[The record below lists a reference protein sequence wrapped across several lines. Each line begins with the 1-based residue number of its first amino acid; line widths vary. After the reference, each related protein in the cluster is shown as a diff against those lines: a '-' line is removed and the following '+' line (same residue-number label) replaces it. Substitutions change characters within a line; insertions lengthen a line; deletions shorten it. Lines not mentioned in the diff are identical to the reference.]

1 MDGDAALS
9 VHNLAFFEALYDA
22 YDRDPGSV
30 DPQWFPILFD
40 GQAPRSAM
48 HTAPKHEGQNRLGGF
63 ALLDGDAEQIALQ
76 SQVDNLIEAHRLHG
90 HRGAD
95 IDPLAR
101 PNPADVS
108 ELRPEHWGL
117 GEAHYDRHFYA
128 SGLVPSAAQPEAQL
142 SLREIIERL
151 RKTYC
156 RHVGVEYWSLADPI
170 QRAWLQARMEGC
182 CNEVVPSS
190 DEQLR
195 LLRSLINVDSV
206 DHFLHSKFL
215 GAKRFSIAGGES
227 LIPLLDCLIEAAAD
241 HQIGE
246 VIFGMAHRGRLNVLM
261 NILGKSPK
269 DVFSEFSNTDAE
281 SYIGAG
287 DVKYHLGYHRHHTT
301 STNKPIYLALAFN
314 PSHLEAI
321 TPVIQ
326 GRVRAQQDAA
336 RAKRAVPHG
345 ASLAVTLHGDA
356 AFAGQGVVAETLNLA
371 ALEGYEAGGVIRV
384 VINNQ
389 IGFTTD
395 TTDSR
400 SGLYATDVASVLG
413 VPVFHVNGDDP
424 EAAAYVARLAVEWR
438 ERFHRDV
445 IIDLVCYRKFGH
457 NEGDDPTFTQPRM
470 YEIIKKHPS
479 ARALY
484 QALLIERG
492 TVTEEG
498 CRQMAKQFEAEFEA
512 ALDEAKASDPKRA
525 FAPNHGIWVQYEGG
539 PETDDVPTNL
549 AVEQVRSFGEQ
560 LTSVPEG
567 FHLHPKL
574 GRLLQEARAMSEGQQ
589 PLNWAIAE
597 LLAYAS
603 LVHEGAPVRL
613 SGQDTE
619 RGTFSHRHAV
629 FTDVETGEKW
639 CPLQHIRDASGRFS
653 VYNSPL
659 SEFAVLGFE
668 FGYSMITPTGLII
681 WEAQF
686 GDFAN
691 SAQVIIDQFLSS
703 SEDKWNRLCALTLM
717 LPHGYEGQGPE
728 HSSARLER
736 FLQLCAEDNMQVC
749 YLTTPAQL
757 FHVLRRQVVRKW
769 RKPLIL
775 MSPKSLLR
783 FRPSFSPLSE
793 FTEGGFQRVID
804 DDKPDPAKVE
814 LLLLSAGKVFY
825 DLDKARDDRGRD
837 DVALIR
843 VEQLYPFTRTGA
855 AIEAAL
861 RRYPNAKRLR
871 WVQEEPQ
878 NMGSWTFIWPRLH
891 TLLGDRFKV
900 EYVGREESASPAT
913 GSPEA
918 HKVELARL
926 LDAALA

>member
-1 MDGDAALS
+1 M
-9 VHNLAFFEALYDA
+9 
-22 YDRDPGSV
+22 
-30 DPQWFPILFD
+30 
-40 GQAPRSAM
+40 
-48 HTAPKHEGQNRLGGF
+48 
-63 ALLDGDAEQIALQ
+63 
-76 SQVDNLIEAHRLHG
+76 
-90 HRGAD
+90 
-95 IDPLAR
+95 
-101 PNPADVS
+101 
-108 ELRPEHWGL
+108 LRE
-117 GEAHYDRHFYA
+117 EHYDRLFHT
-128 SGLVPSAAQPEAQL
+128 SGLAEGQL
-142 SLREIIERL
+142 TLREILDRL

-156 RHVGVEYWSLADPI
+156 GHVGVEYWSLADPA

-182 CNEVVPSS
+182 LNQVVPTRE
-190 DEQLR
+190 EQLR
-195 LLRSLINVDSV
+195 LLRSLINVDTV

-227 LIPLLDCLIEAAAD
+227 LIPLLDCLIDACAD
-241 HQIGE
+241 HRIGE

-281 SYIGAG
+281 SYLGAG
-287 DVKYHLGYHRHHTT
+287 DVKYHLGYHRYHTS
-301 STNKPIYLALAFN
+301 STGKPIYLALAFN

-326 GRVRAQQDAA
+326 GRVRAHQDAVA
-336 RAKRAVPHG
+336 GQVEDVRR

-371 ALEGYEAGGVIRV
+371 ALEGYEAGGTIRI

-395 TTDSR
+395 PREAR

-413 VPVFHVNGDDP
+413 IPVFHVNGDDP
-424 EAAAYVARLAVEWR
+424 ETAAYVARLAVDWR
-438 ERFHRDV
+438 ETFHRDV
-445 IIDLVCYRKFGH
+445 IIDLVCYRQFGH

-470 YEIIKKHPS
+470 YEIIKNHPS
-479 ARALY
+479 TRAIY
-484 QALLIERG
+484 QKLLIERG

-498 CRQMAKQFEAEFEA
+498 CRQIAAQFDAEFEA
-512 ALDEAKASDPKRA
+512 ALDEAKASDPKQA
-525 FAPNHGIWVQYEGG
+525 FAPMHGTWLQYCGG
-539 PETDDVPTNL
+539 REIDEVPTQIS
-549 AVEQVRSFGEQ
+549 ADRIHEYGQA
-560 LTSVPEG
+560 LTTVPAG

-574 GRLLQEARAMSEGQQ
+574 GRLLHDSREMTEGRQ
-589 PLNWAIAE
+589 PLNWAAAE

-603 LVHEGAPVRL
+603 LVTEGAPVRL
-613 SGQDTE
+613 SGQDSQ

-629 FTDVETGEKW
+629 FTDIETGAKY
-639 CPLQHIRDASGRFS
+639 CPLQHLGGPGRFS
-653 VYNSPL
+653 VVNSPL

-668 FGYSMITPTGLII
+668 FGYSMITPDGLTI

-686 GDFAN
+686 GDFVN

-703 SEDKWNRLCALTLM
+703 SEDKWNRLCGLTLM

-783 FRPSFSPLSE
+783 YRPSFSPLSA

-804 DDKPDPAKVE
+804 DDKPDPMKVE

-825 DLDKARDDRGRD
+825 DLDKARDDRARTD
-837 DVALIR
+837 TALIR
-843 VEQLYPFTRTGA
+843 IEQLYPFKRTGDA
-855 AIEAAL
+855 LELVL
-861 RRYPNAKRLR
+861 RRYPNVKRMR

-878 NMGSWTFIWPRLH
+878 NMGSWTFIAPRLQA
-891 TLLGDRFKV
+891 LIGDRLQI

-918 HKVELARL
+918 HKVEVARL